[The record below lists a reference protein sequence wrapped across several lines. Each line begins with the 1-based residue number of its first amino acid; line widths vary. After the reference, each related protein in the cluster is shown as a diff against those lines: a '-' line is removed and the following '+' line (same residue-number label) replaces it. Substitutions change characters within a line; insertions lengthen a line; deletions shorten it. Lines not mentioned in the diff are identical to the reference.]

1 MAKKTLINAIIN
13 LLNQSFQDDNRVTL
27 SNDIEKRIIQTF
39 KKLANATMK
48 LTDVNEQIIDLCL
61 NNIQKEKE
69 NVNRVSENFVSKNK
83 NIRRFTQK
91 NISTIRQINNI
102 IPEKNKEETIKST
115 GATNILKDAA
125 QNTLR
130 SANNVL
136 SREIPYYNILKNIIG
151 TIGTI
156 SKVLLPTKTN
166 TLLSNNPTENTDF
179 NTNIVQPNKYDNLFI
194 GMNNKPLSET
204 KVMNNSIAG
213 IAVKYLFK
221 KITGQEI
228 FSEDGFGLSDLMYGG
243 GLLGLFKS
251 IFALPKRMFNKIK
264 GIFKSAY
271 KFIRHPIRSLKN
283 VQRWFKLKQLQGTRK
298 LRSLISQIKK
308 IPTRIKNLPKSLS
321 NIPSS
326 IFKKFTPK
334 FLRNKSIGKLLGRF
348 LPKFGKQA
356 AGRMLSPFA
365 ARGVGML
372 GGSVTG
378 LGGLLLNPVTLAVL
392 GAGYNLWNSKDT
404 ASALGKNPEDISFFD
419 KATSTIFQMLTGNT
433 GDNSFSSKLQN
444 ALTQAAIYGSVG
456 AVAGGGIGA
465 IPAALIGG
473 VLGWFGGDNIAKGI
487 VGAKDKI
494 LKGNKKEVEKDRIDE
509 TYKKSKKT
517 MTENIKALDKFNKNI
532 LGDTTNYVDY
542 MYKGAAK
549 YSDLKRFLNKMRN
562 TSGANTYFN
571 TDNLNDVLKAN
582 YNLNQKKIESGQLD
596 VSNIE
601 KYIDLSKVSL
611 ENLLH
616 TNPVLLENLLKGAEE
631 YYQKTGK
638 KLAINEA
645 ARSYEQQ
652 KALYMSGKYK
662 AAKPGTSKHEKG
674 LAVDVS
680 VNRNDFDIWLEIAKK
695 FNLYQ
700 GATARGV
707 SGEEHHFELTDPVQ
721 KIAVELANNELDT
734 NAKTVVQTPQPNL
747 APNEENIAEIKRKQD
762 EKNEIAE
769 QQYEQDIIGIGENT
783 VAQMQE
789 KPSKQ
794 YENGFRVGI
803 NNMTRKS
810 VFSIDETVYETVFGT
825 NIFAV

>member
-27 SNDIEKRIIQTF
+27 SNDIEKQIIQTF
-39 KKLANATMK
+39 EKLANATMK

-83 NIRRFTQK
+83 NIRRFTQR
-91 NISTIRQINNI
+91 NISAIRQINNI
-102 IPEKNKEETIKST
+102 IPEKNKEEPIKST
-115 GATNILKDAA
+115 GTTNILKDAA

-136 SREIPYYNILKNIIG
+136 SHEIPYYNILKNIIG

-194 GMNNKPLSET
+194 GMNNKPLAET

-221 KITGQEI
+221 KITGQEV

-264 GIFKSAY
+264 SIFKSAY

-326 IFKKFTPK
+326 IFRKFTPK

-392 GAGYNLWNSKDT
+392 GAGYNLWNSKDA
-404 ASALGKNPEDISFFD
+404 ASALSKNPEDISFFD

-465 IPAALIGG
+465 IPAALVGG
-473 VLGWFGGDNIAKGI
+473 ILGWFGGDNIAKGV

-517 MTENIKALDKFNKNI
+517 MTENIEALDKFNKNI

-562 TSGANTYFN
+562 TSGTKSYYN
-571 TDNLNDVLKAN
+571 TDDISDIGLAA
-582 YNLNQKKIESGQLD
+582 YNLNKKKIESGELD
-596 VSNIE
+596 LSKIE
-601 KYIDLSKVSL
+601 KYLDISRISKDFQEAQKNILHLNPIVLSQLLNLAEDYHKETRRKLVVTEAYRTDAQQQALIDAGYRAAPVGKSPHQKSEAIDTSRNANDTNVLDRLIRKHGFQQNVKGEPWHLELLPEYKKVA
-611 ENLLH
+611 
-616 TNPVLLENLLKGAEE
+616 TR
-631 YYQKTGK
+631 
-638 KLAINEA
+638 IMNE
-645 ARSYEQQ
+645 
-652 KALYMSGKYK
+652 
-662 AAKPGTSKHEKG
+662 
-674 LAVDVS
+674 
-680 VNRNDFDIWLEIAKK
+680 
-695 FNLYQ
+695 
-700 GATARGV
+700 
-707 SGEEHHFELTDPVQ
+707 
-721 KIAVELANNELDT
+721 ELDA
-734 NAKTVVQTPQPNL
+734 NAKTVVQKPQPNL
-747 APNEENIAEIKRKQD
+747 TPNEENIAEIKRKQD